1 MQFRLPIEYGFGW
14 STSERKI
21 SIESSWIFLENLE
34 IFENFEIFTF
44 PSASLADRPE
54 TVKPTKLSFKMLKS
68 VPGRAETSKHA
79 FRVEFEIST

>member
-1 MQFRLPIEYGFGW
+1 MKFLQIFRN
-14 STSERKI
+14 SE
-21 SIESSWIFLENLE
+21 FLKFFENFA
-34 IFENFEIFTF
+34 IFENFQVFTF

-68 VPGRAETSKHA
+68 VPGRAETSKQA